1 MKVQV
6 INNSNNKLP
15 AYSTIGS
22 SAVDL
27 NASILLLDTTPIGV
41 KVDRIFNGT
50 NFEIALLPKGR
61 CIIPTDLFV
70 AIPEGYEIQIRPRSG
85 LAIKNGITCL
95 NTPGTID
102 ADYRGNIGIILIN
115 HSDETFYIKDGDRI
129 AQAVL
134 CKVEKIE
141 WETVLELPTTKRGE
155 GGYGHTG
162 K

>member
-6 INNSNNKLP
+6 VNNSNNEFPKY
-15 AYSTIGS
+15 ATIGS

-27 NASILLLDTTPIGV
+27 KASILQLDATPIGTG
-41 KVDRIFNGT
+41 VDKIKN
-50 NFEIALLPKGR
+50 EIILLPGGR

-85 LAIKNGITCL
+85 LAIKDGITCL

-115 HSDETFYIKDGDRI
+115 HSNKPFYIKDGDRI